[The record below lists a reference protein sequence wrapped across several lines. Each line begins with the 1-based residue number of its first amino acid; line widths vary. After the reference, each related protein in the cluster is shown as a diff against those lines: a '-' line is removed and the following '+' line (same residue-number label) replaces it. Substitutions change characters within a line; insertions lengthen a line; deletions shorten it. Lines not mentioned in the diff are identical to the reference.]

1 MRLKVTRFIARS
13 FDLDFIDLY
22 WEIESFTR
30 STDIITA
37 YQFFIYRSESPEGPF
52 ELLAGPFEDRFQFRD
67 FSPNLL
73 HKWRQLYYKLRV
85 VHKPTSEETDAGVTT
100 LDAEPDLIA
109 LEIVRQEDL
118 LLRNFTGRRCFL
130 FPVRTFGEK
139 CTCYDNSLGRSTK
152 SNCIVCFDTGF
163 IGGYLRPI
171 DFYMQLDPDAKSP
184 SPTALKGETQPR
196 NTSGRLICYPVIK
209 PLDLIIEAENRRW
222 KVVTQTQTERLRSV
236 VHQELSLHMVVKGDV
251 EYKLPVN
258 LSDLNKQ
265 SWADERNFI
274 NPQHVDDQDFDLS
287 VYDDKPRGAVR

>member
-13 FDLDFIDLY
+13 FDLDFIDLH
-22 WEIESFTR
+22 WEIESFAR

-52 ELLAGPFEDRFQFRD
+52 ELIAGPFEDRFQLRD

-85 VHKPTSEETDAGVTT
+85 VHKPSSEEMDAGVTT

-118 LLRNFTGRRCFL
+118 LLRNFIGRRCFL

-139 CTCYDNSLGRSTK
+139 CTCYDNSLGRTTK
-152 SNCIVCFDTGF
+152 SNCVVCFDTGF
-163 IGGYLRPI
+163 LGGYLRPI
-171 DFYMQLDPDAKSP
+171 DFYMQFDPDAKSP
-184 SPTALKGETQPR
+184 SPTSIKGETQPR
-196 NTSGRLICYPVIK
+196 NTSGRLICYPPVK
-209 PLDLIIEAENRRW
+209 PNDLIIEAENRRW
-222 KVVTQTQTERLRSV
+222 RVITQTQTERLRSV

-258 LSDLNKQ
+258 LSELNNQ
-265 SWADERNFI
+265 AWADERNFS
-274 NPQHVDDQDFDLS
+274 NPQHIDDQDFDLS